1 MRRKLTKKDF
11 KVSLI
16 LSAIT
21 SVILFSSYFLIDELK
36 QSQTFVAILVFNTI
50 ISIVISI
57 AEYRELYN

>member
-11 KVSLI
+11 KISLI

-21 SVILFSSYFLIDELK
+21 SVILFSSYVLIDELK

>member
-11 KVSLI
+11 KISLI

>member
-11 KVSLI
+11 KVILI